1 MRKFLSLPVLLLVVL
16 ILSACSS
23 GDFKADYKEKVQ
35 PFTFTNHKNEEVSLE
50 DLKGEVWL
58 AQFVF
63 TNCTTVCG
71 PMMHNMAELQDALIE
86 EGVEDYKI
94 VTFTVDPVFD
104 KPDVMQ
110 DYLDRFAPTDPSKWE
125 MLTGYKQSTI
135 IELAKKSFMT
145 LVIPAAEGDDQVTH
159 GMSFVLVDQEGNSVK
174 MYNGVEEG
182 DKPFKEYMP
191 DIVED
196 IKNLIKQGA

>member
-125 MLTGYKQSTI
+125 MLTGYKQSEI
-135 IELAKKSFMT
+135 IEVAKKSFFT
-145 LVIPAAEGDDQVTH
+145 IVANDPNSDQVVH
-159 GMSFVLVDQEGNSVK
+159 GQSFVLIDQEGNVVK
-174 MYNGVEEG
+174 MDNGVSDAEKVFS
-182 DKPFKEYMP
+182 DYMD
-191 DIVED
+191 DIAND
-196 IKNLIKQGA
+196 IKALSERS

>member
-1 MRKFLSLPVLLLVVL
+1 MRKFLSLPLLFSVIFLL
-16 ILSACSS
+16 GACSS
-23 GDFKADYKEKVQ
+23 DGFKADFKEPVK
-35 PFTFTNHKNEEVSLE
+35 PFTFTNQDEEEVSLD

-94 VTFTVDPVFD
+94 VSFTVDPAFD
-104 KPDVMQ
+104 KPAVLQ
-110 DYLDRFAPTDPSKWE
+110 KYLDNFAPSDPTKWE
-125 MLTGYKQSTI
+125 MLTGYKQAEI

-145 LVIPAAEGDDQVTH
+145 IVAPAQEGDDQVTH
-159 GMSFVLVDQEGNSVK
+159 GVSFILVDQEGNVVK
-174 MYNGVEEG
+174 MYNGAGSVKE
-182 DKPFKEYMP
+182 PFLDYMD
-191 DIVED
+191 DIVQD
-196 IKNLIKQGA
+196 VKALIKQGA